1 MNLVVAAPIWLV
13 VVLGCAMLAAAI
25 EDALRFRISNITTLV
40 VLVSAMAAA
49 VLVGPSWA
57 LWQNGVVFLVLLVLG
72 TFAFSASLLGGG
84 DVKLFAAAG
93 LWFDLRSGIGFV
105 VLVFLSG
112 GIVAIAYIL
121 SRLFRRSVTAKKD
134 RRVPYGIAIAVG
146 MLAVAVLDRGYAS
159 QAKLRPSQ
167 FDIQRYHS

>member
-1 MNLVVAAPIWLV
+1 
-13 VVLGCAMLAAAI
+13 
-25 EDALRFRISNITTLV
+25 
-40 VLVSAMAAA
+40 
-49 VLVGPSWA
+49 
-57 LWQNGVVFLVLLVLG
+57 VLG
-72 TFAFSASLLGGG
+72 TLAFSAGLLGGG

-112 GIVAIAYIL
+112 GLVAIAYIL

-134 RRVPYGIAIAVG
+134 RRIPYGIAIAVG
-146 MLAVAVLDRGYAS
+146 MLAVALLDRGYVGPLKP
-159 QAKLRPSQ
+159 QPSQ